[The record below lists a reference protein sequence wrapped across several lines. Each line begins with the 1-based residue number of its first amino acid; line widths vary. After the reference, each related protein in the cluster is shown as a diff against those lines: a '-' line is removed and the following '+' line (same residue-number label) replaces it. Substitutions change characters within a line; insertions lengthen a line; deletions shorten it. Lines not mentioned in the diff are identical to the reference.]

1 MADENNDFSIK
12 LDHPNDRLKEISA
25 IRIYSDDNIELI
37 LNELRSIRLEIN
49 KLKSQ
54 ISAHDYNMVNKLGGG
69 ISSHGR

>member
-1 MADENNDFSIK
+1 MINKDNDFSIQIP
-12 LDHPNDRLKEISA
+12 HPNDRLKEISS

-69 ISSHGR
+69 ISGDGR